1 MCFLHSFS
9 VIEKNCRRNTRQ
21 HSWKLYVFFNYD
33 LFDKYGVIDYAECI
47 EYCINKIQDSHS
59 KNGYISDG
67 YFEFIIEVIKDALK
81 KKKISQD
88 EYNLKQKE
96 LYILK
101 AKLNEKFA
109 DSLKLP
115 IQKSHY
121 YEIAIQSLKQAGIN
135 PYSKEFIK
143 RH

>member
-1 MCFLHSFS
+1 M
-9 VIEKNCRRNTRQ
+9 
-21 HSWKLYVFFNYD
+21 
-33 LFDKYGVIDYAECI
+33 
-47 EYCINKIQDSHS
+47 QDSHS

-81 KKKISQD
+81 KNKISQD

-115 IQKSHY
+115 IQKSNY

-135 PYSKEFIK
+135 PYSEEFINLREK
-143 RH
+143 LELNQSKIKENMHLFKEEVDFSKYLQWVS